1 MTTITTMTTLETDDM
16 TGQILSEEGVERA
29 RAALAQTLGVDA
41 GALRVADRRWLELLG
56 EGVLGSVHV
65 GHWSARARLV
75 TGDLGLPTAT
85 GDAGL
90 SGDLLSLGVKRLL
103 PRTLFTELQTAAGAV
118 RACLYHR
125 AFACHWGYFIPV
137 TAYQDWKDEFAR
149 RQARFFGLRD
159 RLVAEYATW
168 RADLAA
174 EYTPVARAALARWQA
189 LNPGVWVD
197 AEPYVEGFV
206 ARVLDLIPSREA
218 LGASFTCTVDLAFIP
233 LPAYLDAAAGAR
245 PLAGADPRRIMQGD
259 VLREAQARKQE
270 LIDGFLRDV
279 VVQLRSLVYD
289 ATTDVLEAVQK
300 NKALVGSS
308 ARQLRNLV
316 SRIESLNF
324 YGDEELEQG
333 MARISALLAPAP
345 EDRALGEIT
354 SRLQNLATLTRA
366 TLLDLG
372 AVPRRARDLGI
383 ADLPTPELIRR
394 ARRGLGLDQAPDAV
408 PLALPAPAAPRQLR
422 LDALSL

>member
-1 MTTITTMTTLETDDM
+1 MTTMTTLETRDLRD
-16 TGQILSEEGVERA
+16 QILSDEGVERA
-29 RAALAQTLGVDA
+29 RTALAQTLGVDE
-41 GALRVADRRWLELLG
+41 GALRIADRRWLELLG

-85 GDAGL
+85 GADGL

-103 PRTLFTELQTAAGAV
+103 PRALFTELQTAAGGV
-118 RACLYHR
+118 RECLYQK

-149 RQARFFGLRD
+149 RQARFFRLRD
-159 RLVAEYATW
+159 RLVEEYASW

-197 AEPYVEGFV
+197 QEPYVEGFV
-206 ARVLDLIPSREA
+206 
-218 LGASFTCTVDLAFIP
+218 TCTVDLAFIP

-259 VLREAQARKQE
+259 VLREAQSKKQE

-289 ATTDVLEAVQK
+289 ATTDVLEALQK

-324 YGDEELEQG
+324 YGDAELEQG

-354 SRLQNLATLTRA
+354 SRLRDLATLTRA

-372 AVPRRARDLGI
+372 AAPRRARDLGV

-394 ARRGLGLDQAPDAV
+394 ARQGLGLDEGPAAV
-408 PLALPAPAAPRQLR
+408 ALALPAPAAPRQLR